1 MNITK
6 SKEKNVSRILAYEIK
21 CDNVCKFIRFLLY
34 VDSKALNLENMQL
47 IYTKAYMLF
56 LSKFQLS

>member
-1 MNITK
+1 MNITQRK
-6 SKEKNVSRILAYEIK
+6 KNVSRIFAYEIK

-34 VDSKALNLENMQL
+34 VDSKAFGQYSNMQL